1 MDHEVLALIHAWR
14 PLPTAIDPKLANAI
28 LREAYRIFRGREA
41 RNDPRARRIV
51 RAVTAKRLTNTA
63 VLLMAK
69 GDVVHSLQH
78 LTQAL
83 RWNPAVMVKRL
94 ARVLWSVLTRER

>member
-1 MDHEVLALIHAWR
+1 
-14 PLPTAIDPKLANAI
+14 
-28 LREAYRIFRGREA
+28 
-41 RNDPRARRIV
+41 
-51 RAVTAKRLTNTA
+51 
-63 VLLMAK
+63 MAK